1 MPFLKGF
8 RVTNVFYGEDYAL
21 PDLLFDFDER
31 NTLILMPNGTGK
43 TYLISCFF
51 LTILTPESEQI
62 RSVDE
67 IFSGCTGTSHIL
79 SCFYEENRTIF
90 SGFCTKKKHAR
101 EYYHWV
107 LTLEGSF
114 NANQIAFSRGDSI
127 IDYDEFPYTM
137 RSLYGKNIAFFSR
150 EESLPFIESLKK
162 QGIYQE
168 EWKLM
173 NAFNRFLEGDLPV
186 KDIIPSSVDRISDTM
201 LFPMIEDQLRSEGI
215 DSAALMRDLS
225 ELHYPSGC
233 YDTKHKLSLIEA
245 HLESCVSIREEY
257 RRQQR
262 SLKELAMY
270 LNTIHRLFV
279 SDYEDKRKL
288 IEKKRRE
295 LYDLEIK
302 LADRNDFEKRMEI
315 SSLDKH
321 MLRIEASEEHLMR
334 TMEERQN
341 TGSLLYEELSAL
353 LSETPVLEKGN
364 VTPVFMGTSDISGGE
379 SPELLAEHRIR
390 VLKDRFDE
398 NQTRKEYLL
407 KEYTKLRMQEELG
420 SYFQEKYRKMGMIN
434 RYQKIEYEKV
444 RLTKAMKRNE
454 RSLSIQIALLRKLIV
469 RVEAIKK
476 ELTENVMESERL
488 SDQKAALKDYLDYLE
503 LICTLEGHLPVIF
516 IVDNLET
523 KIHRMHIE
531 MEQARNQSEELDA
544 LLIALT
550 KDGNWR
556 PPDPVVFLS
565 KSLRERGFSDFQT
578 GSDWSN
584 AKKNTNPL
592 LYYSIVTDKAKELEQ
607 VLSTFPLSELPVIP
621 ITILSKKEARE
632 LNESGEFQ
640 SIVNMKPRRIL
651 SLYERLLSRTFRQ
664 DPSSQNNEKNLP
676 EIVGE
681 MKREFEETRKQ
692 NEKNME
698 KTQKQLDEIHRFSR
712 QFGNNPEEAMI
723 DIKKKIEAVQKE
735 GDRIGIRQS
744 EYRKKKEMCRV
755 RIRELE
761 EEKVSLLATFQT
773 LVQEEGL
780 WSFFSEGIQQFFG
793 ITLKDFSLFIE
804 NLRHRISD
812 SEEEIK
818 QVDRIIGEISEKI
831 ERPIVTLLTLSDE
844 KAMGIQKPDIL
855 RSHEIIA
862 GIRDQE
868 QRIRNVSIEMALLRN
883 KKRLIVERK
892 NELLSTFPS
901 QQPDPEDR
909 AFSSIEEV
917 RNDIQ
922 FLIREIEQKQNEIR
936 CLSEKNVETTYH
948 IEHQEQFLR
957 RIQVPE
963 KLYIKGMV
971 EFFIKPDYISLWA
984 EKESDYSRLTNEM
997 KETGDRFETAWKA
1010 VDVYV
1015 RENLPSF
1022 DGSIAYELPAIGST
1036 DDSGLKA
1043 LLTRIRGKIEEV
1055 ETDRNCYYRSLSQIA
1070 DRVVS
1075 TMERVDELL
1084 KEIALFS
1091 RPSTDVGPLLE
1102 FAIDKINPEEQREA
1116 FVRSIMRGI
1125 SERRSDKNE
1134 RPFYFPLR
1142 VLWEILHDHKI
1153 EIKIHKPPFSH
1164 TREGKRSWNEI
1175 EKWST
1180 GEKMAMYLV
1189 IYTMFFSW
1197 WKEKTGRS
1205 NDKSVFVLDHLFGPI
1220 NSESLLEVPMRLLLL
1235 NRFQLIGFT
1244 SYSEPFLFKYFPKWI
1259 GLSPLEKEGF
1269 KLFLPFRIE
1278 R

>member
-1 MPFLKGF
+1 
-8 RVTNVFYGEDYAL
+8 
-21 PDLLFDFDER
+21 
-31 NTLILMPNGTGK
+31 
-43 TYLISCFF
+43 
-51 LTILTPESEQI
+51 
-62 RSVDE
+62 
-67 IFSGCTGTSHIL
+67 
-79 SCFYEENRTIF
+79 
-90 SGFCTKKKHAR
+90 
-101 EYYHWV
+101 
-107 LTLEGSF
+107 
-114 NANQIAFSRGDSI
+114 
-127 IDYDEFPYTM
+127 
-137 RSLYGKNIAFFSR
+137 
-150 EESLPFIESLKK
+150 
-162 QGIYQE
+162 
-168 EWKLM
+168 
-173 NAFNRFLEGDLPV
+173 
-186 KDIIPSSVDRISDTM
+186 M

-215 DSAALMRDLS
+215 DSDAIMRDLS

-233 YDTKHKLSLIEA
+233 LDTKRKLSLIET
-245 HLESCVSIREEY
+245 HLESCESIREEH

-262 SLKELAMY
+262 SLNELAQY
-270 LNTIHRLFV
+270 LSTIHRLFV
-279 SDYEDKRKL
+279 SDYEDKRK
-288 IEKKRRE
+288 IMEKKRRE
-295 LYDLEIK
+295 LSDLEKK
-302 LADRNDFEKRMEI
+302 LADQNDFEKRMEFF
-315 SSLDKH
+315 SLDKH

-334 TMEERQN
+334 TMEEKQN
-341 TGSLLYEELSAL
+341 TRSLLYEELAAL
-353 LSETPVLEKGN
+353 ITDTPVLERGN
-364 VTPVFMGTSDISGGE
+364 VTPAFMEPSDISGGE
-379 SPELLAEHRIR
+379 SPELLGKHRIR

-407 KEYTKLRMQEELG
+407 KEYTKLLIQEELG

-444 RLTKAMKRNE
+444 RLTKAVKRNN
-454 RSLSIQIALLRKLIV
+454 RSLTIQIALLRKLNV
-469 RVEAIKK
+469 RVEAIKN
-476 ELTENVMESERL
+476 ELTENAMELERL
-488 SDQKAALKDYLDYLE
+488 IRQKTALKDYLDYLE
-503 LICTLEGHLPVIF
+503 LIRTLEGPLPVIF
-516 IVDNLET
+516 IIDNLEM

-531 MEQARNQSEELDA
+531 TEQARIRNEELDA
-544 LLIALT
+544 FLVALT
-550 KDGNWR
+550 KNRDWH

-578 GSDWSN
+578 GSEWFN
-584 AKKNTNPL
+584 TKKNTNPL
-592 LYYSIVTDKAKELEQ
+592 LYYSIVTDKMKELEQ
-607 VLSTFPLSELPVIP
+607 VLCTFPLSELPIIP

-632 LNESGEFQ
+632 FNESGEFR
-640 SIVNMKPRRIL
+640 SIANVKPRRIL

-664 DPSSQNNEKNLP
+664 DAPSQNNDKNLP
-676 EIVGE
+676 EIFKE
-681 MKREFEETRKQ
+681 MKREFDETRKQ

-698 KTQKQLDEIHRFSR
+698 KTQKQLDEIHRFSH
-712 QFGNNPEEAMI
+712 QFGNNPEESMKDVI
-723 DIKKKIEAVQKE
+723 KKIEAVQKE
-735 GDRIGIRQS
+735 GDRIGNRLS

-761 EEKVSLLATFQT
+761 EEKASLSAAFHT
-773 LVQEEGL
+773 LVQEEGF
-780 WSFFSEGIQQFFG
+780 WSFFSEEIQQFFG

-804 NLRHRISD
+804 NLRYRISD

-831 ERPIVTLLTLSDE
+831 EEPMVSLLTLSSE
-844 KAMGIQKPDIL
+844 KAMGIQKLDVL
-855 RSHEIIA
+855 KNREIIA

-883 KKRLIVERK
+883 RKRQIAERK
-892 NELLSTFPS
+892 NELLSAFPS
-901 QQPDPEDR
+901 PLPVRE
-909 AFSSIEEV
+909 AHALSSIVEV

-922 FLIREIEQKQNEIR
+922 FLTREIEQKQNEIR
-936 CLSEKNVETTYH
+936 CLSEKNVETSYH
-948 IEHQEQFLR
+948 VEHQEQFLR

-971 EFFIKPDYISLWA
+971 ESFIKPDYISLWA
-984 EKESDYSRLTNEM
+984 DKESDYLRLANEM
-997 KETGDRFETAWKA
+997 KETGDRYEAAWKT
-1010 VDVYV
+1010 VDAYV
-1015 RENLPSF
+1015 RENMPSF
-1022 DGSIAYELPAIGST
+1022 NDGTTYELPEISKT

-1055 ETDRNCYYRSLSQIA
+1055 ETNCNRYYRSLSQIA
-1070 DRVVS
+1070 ERVVS

-1102 FAIDKINPEEQREA
+1102 FIIDKKNPEEQREA

-1125 SERRSDKNE
+1125 SERRSDINE
-1134 RPFYFPLR
+1134 KPFYFPLR
-1142 VLWEILHDHKI
+1142 VLWEIFHDHKI

-1180 GEKMAMYLV
+1180 GEKMAVYLV